1 VLSVFLLGFGLL
13 VGGALLLRGFMRAD
27 PGWLAR
33 VLRAMAVVAVVAA
46 VATLAI
52 TGRFG
57 ILIAAA
63 TVLVPLARR
72 VWAPRSHANRP
83 PSPGQSSSVE
93 TAYLR
98 MVLDHDTGAMSG
110 EILHGEQAGASLDG
124 LALGDLL
131 RLLDECRLNDPPS
144 ASVLEAY
151 LDRAHGPGW
160 RTHDAD
166 AGTAGG
172 TPGDGPERG
181 RASGTGPGT
190 AGNGAM
196 TRAEAYEILGLV
208 PGAGP
213 DEIKEAHRRLMRKVH
228 PDQGGSTYLAARIN
242 QAKDLLLHG

>member
-33 VLRAMAVVAVVAA
+33 ALRAAAVVAVVTTVAA
-46 VATLAI
+46 LAI

-57 ILIAAA
+57 ILVAAA

-72 VWAPRSHANRP
+72 LWAPRSGANRP

-98 MVLDHDTGAMSG
+98 MALDHDTGAMSG
-110 EILHGEQAGASLDG
+110 EVLRGEQAGASLDG

-131 RLLDECRLNDPPS
+131 RLLDECRVNDPPS

-172 TPGDGPERG
+172 GPGGG
-181 RASGTGPGT
+181 GASGTGPGT